1 MENLGIDTK
10 LIIAQGIN
18 FALFFFVFKKFLAK
32 PFSQFVTSEKKK
44 DQERERLL
52 AKTLATAEKLEKQE
66 GEMKEKVKKESHAL
80 LNEAK
85 KQAAEARQ
93 LLIDEATA
101 EATRI
106 KESAHAQLRSE
117 RELIEKD
124 AKEKIVQM
132 SFLIVE
138 KALSDVLTAD
148 MRKKVTESI
157 LKNAPQKVT
166 LYEN

>member
-32 PFSQFVTSEKKK
+32 PFSNYVKQEKKK
-44 DQERERLL
+44 DDERERLL
-52 AKTLATAEKLEKQE
+52 AETIKREEALDKQE
-66 GEMKEKVKKESHAL
+66 GEMKEKVKRESHVL

-85 KQAAEARQ
+85 QQAAEARQ
-93 LLIDEATA
+93 QLIDEATA

-106 KESAHAQLRSE
+106 REGAHMQIAAE
-117 RELIEKD
+117 REQLEKD

-132 SFLIVE
+132 SFVIVE

-148 MRKKVTESI
+148 MKKKVTEAI
-157 LKNAPQKVT
+157 LKNAPQQVT

>member
-32 PFSQFVTSEKKK
+32 PFSHYVSQEKKK

-52 AKTLATAEKLEKQE
+52 AETLARQEQLDKQE
-66 GEMKEKVKKESHAL
+66 GQMKEKVKKESHVL
-80 LNEAK
+80 LAEAK

-93 LLIDEATA
+93 ELIDEATA

-106 KESAHAQLRSE
+106 REGAHMQVAAD
-117 RELIEKD
+117 RELLEKD
-124 AKEKIVQM
+124 AKDKIVQM

-148 MRKKVTESI
+148 MKKKVTEAI